1 MADAPR
7 PTLLMLAARALG
19 WGLVALALIA
29 AAIEAGVLMAR
40 EDWGTMSATELW
52 DYAAPYSLR
61 EFRTGVR
68 MTLGAAGWDYGIGLL
83 LILPAWLLFG
93 APGVGLV
100 YVTRSRTPPSE
111 EELLIQAA
119 LERPE
124 PDAEDTNLDPES
136 IQALMDSIPEDPEK
150 EKKDPR

>member
-1 MADAPR
+1 MVGPSRSALP
-7 PTLLMLAARALG
+7 MLAARALG

-40 EDWGTMSATELW
+40 DDWGTMSAKALW

-61 EFRTGVR
+61 QFRSSVR
-68 MTLGAAGWDYGIGLL
+68 VTLGAAGWDYGVGLL
-83 LILPAWLLFG
+83 LTLPAWLLFG

-100 YVTRSRTPPSE
+100 YATHSHNPPTA
-111 EELLIQAA
+111 EELLIQSA

-124 PDAEDTNLDPES
+124 PEAEDSKLDPKS
-136 IQALMDSIPEDPEK
+136 IQALMDSIPDDPEK
-150 EKKDPR
+150 GEKSS